1 MYADAALHNRA
12 GAWQMVFGLEV
23 HPAYRRQG
31 RAAALMQ
38 ALIDQARAEG
48 RRGVV
53 LTCKA
58 EKNRLLPK
66 VLVLSTK
73 GSAVRFTAAL
83 TWYQM
88 RLPLV

>member
-1 MYADAALHNRA
+1 MYVDAGLHNRG

-31 RAAALMQ
+31 RAVALMQ
-38 ALIDQARAEG
+38 ALIAQARAEG

-58 EKNRLLPK
+58 EKIAYYQKFGFVNEG
-66 VLVLSTK
+66 VS
-73 GSAVRFTAAL
+73 GSVHGGV

-88 RLPLV
+88 RLTLV